1 MVAGHLQIK
10 KGNYYMVLN
19 LHDEQGARKSKWLPT
34 GIPVSG
40 KKSQKQAEELLWET
54 RHSYKDTMIRT
65 MDAGA
70 AHMTGNMLFADYM
83 ADWLG
88 VIKNSVEEVTYAGY
102 ETAVKR
108 RIAPYFKK
116 RGVTLSGLT
125 ALDIEGFYE
134 YCINK
139 LSLKGSTVQHFHAN
153 IHKALKYAVRHD
165 LIGNNPM
172 NKVDR
177 PKSLPYTGS
186 FYSIAEVETLFQMV
200 KGDPVEFPV
209 LMAAFYG
216 LRRSEIMGLR
226 WQAIDFENNTITI
239 DHTVVQFRTGGET
252 KIVSKERTKNKSSCR
267 SMPLVPQYRDLLLM
281 MKERQKS
288 CQELCGNCY
297 TQTDYIYVN
306 DLGIPY
312 TPNFVTQH
320 FKIVLRKNSLR
331 EIRFHDLRHTCASLL
346 LKNGVSMK
354 EIQEWLGHSNFST
367 TANIYAHLDASSKN
381 SSAARMNESFS
392 ISPGIRPNL

>member
-1 MVAGHLQIK
+1 M
-10 KGNYYMVLN
+10 
-19 LHDEQGARKSKWLPT
+19 
-34 GIPVSG
+34 
-40 KKSQKQAEELLWET
+40 
-54 RHSYKDTMIRT
+54 
-65 MDAGA
+65 
-70 AHMTGNMLFADYM
+70 
-83 ADWLG
+83 
-88 VIKNSVEEVTYAGY
+88 
-102 ETAVKR
+102 
-108 RIAPYFKK
+108 
-116 RGVTLSGLT
+116 
-125 ALDIEGFYE
+125 DIEGFYE

-186 FYSIAEVETLFQMV
+186 FYSIAETETLFQMV

-320 FKIVLRKNSLR
+320 FKIVLRKNGLR

-354 EIQEWLGHSNFST
+354 EIQEWLGHSNFLSL
-367 TANIYAHLDASSKN
+367 IH
-381 SSAARMNESFS
+381 
-392 ISPGIRPNL
+392 I

>member
-19 LHDEQGARKSKWLPT
+19 LHDEQGKRKSKWLPT

-40 KKSQKQAEELLWET
+40 KKSQKQAEELLWKT
-54 RHSYKDTMIRT
+54 RHNYKDTVIRT
-65 MDAGA
+65 VDAGA
-70 AHMTGNMLFADYM
+70 VHMTGNMLFADYM
-83 ADWLG
+83 VDWLG
-88 VIKNSVEEVTYAGY
+88 VIRNSIEEVTYAGY
-102 ETAVKR
+102 ETCVKQ
-108 RIAPYFKK
+108 RIVPYFKK
-116 RGVTLSGLT
+116 RGITLSELT

-134 YCINK
+134 YCLNK

-165 LIGNNPM
+165 LIEGSPM
-172 NKVDR
+172 DKVER

-186 FYSIAEVETLFQMV
+186 FYSIAEMEALFQAA
-200 KGDPVEFPV
+200 KGDPVEFPI

-226 WQAIDFENNTITI
+226 WQAIDFESNTITI

-267 SMPLVPQYRDLLLM
+267 SMPLVPQYRKLLLL
-281 MKERQKS
+281 MKERQES
-288 CQELCGNCY
+288 CRELCGNCY

-306 DLGIPY
+306 DLGVPY
-312 TPNFVTQH
+312 KPNFVTQH
-320 FKIVLRKNSLR
+320 FKIVLRKNGLR
-331 EIRFHDLRHTCASLL
+331 EIRFHDLRHPNVK
-346 LKNGVSMK
+346 LKTKS
-354 EIQEWLGHSNFST
+354 FST
-367 TANIYAHLDASSKN
+367 FFEIFQSRAYAPTWGVFSFLQSSHGALYRG
-381 SSAARMNESFS
+381 S
-392 ISPGIRPNL
+392 NLSRRNLPYGR

>member
-54 RHSYKDTMIRT
+54 RHSYKDTVIRI

-102 ETAVKR
+102 ESVVKR

-165 LIGNNPM
+165 LIGDNPM

-209 LMAAFYG
+209 LMASFYG
-216 LRRSEIMGLR
+216 LRLCRANERVLQHLAWHPAQPLSTAAQERTDKGNINPKPGNRVFSMAHHYKTTIFGKSNGTTESEI
-226 WQAIDFENNTITI
+226 W
-239 DHTVVQFRTGGET
+239 HTGFRKT
-252 KIVSKERTKNKSSCR
+252 R
-267 SMPLVPQYRDLLLM
+267 YRDPQMTRLVTSIILAM
-281 MKERQKS
+281 M
-288 CQELCGNCY
+288 Y
-297 TQTDYIYVN
+297 
-306 DLGIPY
+306 
-312 TPNFVTQH
+312 
-320 FKIVLRKNSLR
+320 
-331 EIRFHDLRHTCASLL
+331 
-346 LKNGVSMK
+346 
-354 EIQEWLGHSNFST
+354 SNT
-367 TANIYAHLDASSKN
+367 
-381 SSAARMNESFS
+381 SSALLHRF
-392 ISPGIRPNL
+392 